1 MILYG
6 VAFKYLRAL
15 KIIMRIYLLF
25 GFPSTYKRVTK
36 KKKMKEICIM
46 VDPQTP
52 VGTRKPIYGDRESG
66 IGTHVC

>member
-36 KKKMKEICIM
+36 KKKNERDMYNGRSS
-46 VDPQTP
+46 D
-52 VGTRKPIYGDRESG
+52 SG
-66 IGTHVC
+66 GYKKTNIW